1 VFGSPDQS
9 TQWLQSLFHVGQTS
23 SSGGIRAPDTSHPM
37 LTTPESLNFDQ
48 YSTSGK
54 GWKYTGGADDHF
66 TDVVT
71 QGSTPVTAIS
81 DPGDFGEGTII
92 MTSWRPYDLFGGGA
106 GTSGTEGL
114 AIMFNLLMQDS
125 GTCSSTMA
133 RPFLTEHPSFRPLV
147 SQSCIIQVW
156 VQFRW
161 TWCCIFSPANLQIF
175 AQTVHVQRST
185 IYCSPSLDG
194 PLSV

>member
-114 AIMFNLLMQDS
+114 AIMFNFLMQDYRDLFLDYGPPIPD
-125 GTCSSTMA
+125 GTSVIPAVGQSIVH
-133 RPFLTEHPSFRPLV
+133 HPGLGPVPLDV
-147 SQSCIIQVW
+147 V
-156 VQFRW
+156 
-161 TWCCIFSPANLQIF
+161 LYIF
-175 AQTVHVQRST
+175 AS
-185 IYCSPSLDG
+185 
-194 PLSV
+194 